1 MVEIVAKKHLL
12 FRLVTITDWSTALGK
27 YITEFIGT
35 FFLVLI
41 ITLCVITEQQMA
53 PLAIGGTLAV
63 MVFMGGHISGGHYN
77 PAVSV
82 AALLRGALPASEI
95 VPYLI
100 AQTLGGSIGALVG
113 NFIAEGS
120 VPIAPNP
127 DLPLHSSILVEFLF
141 TFALALT
148 VLNVATAKGTENNSF
163 YGLAIGFM
171 VMCGAFAGGGISGGA
186 FNPAVG
192 VGLSIGAFIAGTGGN
207 WILLYIAVP
216 LAGGIL
222 ASYAFKL
229 QGNK

>member
-1 MVEIVAKKHLL
+1 
-12 FRLVTITDWSTALGK
+12 LGK

-35 FFLVLI
+35 FFLVLT
-41 ITLCVITEQQMA
+41 ITLCIITEQQMA

-82 AALLRGALPASEI
+82 AAFLRGALPVKEI
-95 VPYLI
+95 FPYI
-100 AQTLGGSIGALVG
+100 IFQTLGACAAALIG
-113 NFIAEGS
+113 NYIAGGS
-120 VPIAPNP
+120 VPVAPNP
-127 DLPLHSSILVEFLF
+127 SLPLLSSILVEFFF

-171 VMCGAFAGGGISGGA
+171 VMCGAFAGGGISGGV

-192 VGLSIGAFIAGTGGN
+192 IGLSLGAFLDGTGGN

-216 LAGGIL
+216 VVGG
-222 ASYAFKL
+222 AVAAYAFKL
-229 QGNK
+229 QGNEDL

>member
-1 MVEIVAKKHLL
+1 M
-12 FRLVTITDWSTALGK
+12 GK

-35 FFLVLI
+35 FFLVLT
-41 ITLCVITEQQMA
+41 ITLCVITKQPMA

-95 VPYLI
+95 TPYLV

-113 NFIAEGS
+113 NFIAGGS

-127 DLPLHSSILVEFLF
+127 DVPLLSSILVEFLF

-192 VGLSIGAFIAGTGGN
+192 VGLSIGALIEGTGGN
-207 WILLYIAVP
+207 WILLYIIVP
-216 LAGGIL
+216 LAGGVL

-229 QGNK
+229 QGNE